1 MGAVYLVWL
10 VYLFVG
16 IGIISDI
23 FMEAIEAITAQTKL
37 EEYWDDN
44 IQHVTVEVPV
54 WNETVANLT
63 LMALGSS
70 APEILL
76 SVISTLKAIEEVPP
90 ELGPSTIVGSAS
102 FNLLV
107 ISAVSIIAVG
117 GEDGSTKEIAD
128 LWVFAVTTI
137 FSLWAYIWMW
147 ICVAD
152 SYISV
157 AEGIM
162 TCVFFVLLIVI
173 AFTADKLNKYR
184 MSQRMSHEEQEEKV
198 RQEMNK
204 MKKDRLRSLARD
216 FSDRAVIEVA
226 QGMPAKESIGMN
238 DDMKKEIK
246 RLFCDIFET
255 NDLKEIALNDM
266 MATLK
271 HDQLLERFAYRKRD
285 RSDKE
290 LRIKSD
296 KGQLDHD
303 EARKHVK
310 VENDVVGFK
319 CLHYSVTES
328 NGHVAVTILK
338 KAPDQELL
346 VGVRTRDDTAVSPK
360 DYREINE
367 HVQFGLRDREVKIEI
382 PIVDDEEWNPDLE
395 FWVELF
401 DPLKQEQGL
410 DDRLPGDDTRCKVTI
425 LDEDF
430 PGTIQFGETDVRV
443 RKGATEV
450 EIDIVRVDGNDGTI
464 SCMISTEPLTIEPSP
479 QSA

>member
-1 MGAVYLVWL
+1 
-10 VYLFVG
+10 
-16 IGIISDI
+16 
-23 FMEAIEAITAQTKL
+23 
-37 EEYWDDN
+37 
-44 IQHVTVEVPV
+44 
-54 WNETVANLT
+54 
-63 LMALGSS
+63 
-70 APEILL
+70 
-76 SVISTLKAIEEVPP
+76 
-90 ELGPSTIVGSAS
+90 
-102 FNLLV
+102 
-107 ISAVSIIAVG
+107 
-117 GEDGSTKEIAD
+117 
-128 LWVFAVTTI
+128 
-137 FSLWAYIWMW
+137 
-147 ICVAD
+147 
-152 SYISV
+152 
-157 AEGIM
+157 
-162 TCVFFVLLIVI
+162 
-173 AFTADKLNKYR
+173 
-184 MSQRMSHEEQEEKV
+184 
-198 RQEMNK
+198 
-204 MKKDRLRSLARD
+204 
-216 FSDRAVIEVA
+216 
-226 QGMPAKESIGMN
+226 MPAKESIGMT
-238 DDMKKEIK
+238 DEIKKEIK
-246 RLFCDIFET
+246 RLYCEIFET
-255 NDLKEIALNDM
+255 NDLKEIPINEM
-266 MATLK
+266 MSTLK

-285 RSDKE
+285 RNERSM
-290 LRIKSD
+290 RITGP

-303 EARKHVK
+303 DDARKHVK